1 MDARA
6 QLDRLLRRA
15 SSDREVLAVLLF
27 GSAARGE
34 AGPASD
40 VDVCL
45 VLAPR
50 AYSRREIAEKR
61 VSYLGDVD
69 LDVQVLQGLPLHIR
83 RRVLKEGS
91 VLYCRDEDA
100 LYEVAFATVRAFE
113 RFRRVYEAYLSEVA
127 GGGS

>member
-1 MDARA
+1 VDAPA

-15 SSDREVLAVLLF
+15 SSDPDVLAVLLF
-27 GSAARGE
+27 GSTARGE
-34 AGPASD
+34 AGPGSD

-50 AYSRREIAEKR
+50 LYTRGEIAEKR

-69 LDVQVLQGLPLHIR
+69 LDVQVLQDLPLHVR

-91 VLYCRDEDA
+91 VLFCRDEEA
-100 LYEVAFATVRAFE
+100 LYDVAFATMRAFE
-113 RFRRVYEAYLSEVA
+113 RFKRVYDSYLSEVA